1 MISGAVCTLVLSI
14 AVATI
19 SAAKKDVWQNSS
31 FSLEMSPS
39 GGTFREV
46 VDLPW
51 SMSLNRYTSHGLLA
65 ATRPLRLGDRKTMVL
80 PDKRI
85 KTKVSLDNITGLR
98 KTNGH
103 HGNRLPTNVL
113 MERSATNEYGNSH
126 ELLQG
131 RVHQEPGL
139 VPSHFHSAKTS
150 SIQGEKDTE
159 ANMYGLMDHESNRPG
174 KITPKKPID
183 VSHNSSKAAWIT
195 NRHPSSILYQFHAF
209 RKESDSKERI
219 CLSECYKERDER
231 EAYCNSDFAVNGIIH
246 DVDTLS
252 KGTQLLTVL
261 VNSGGLYKMNRL
273 YITPDGFFFR
283 VKILAVDNLNCH
295 KSCLDFKLGSRYIIM
310 GQIYHKRMEL
320 PMSMQQIISG
330 RLRAGDG
337 LVMSGSNFV
346 RRFNRK
352 KERKLLAA
360 MHSKCK

>member
-159 ANMYGLMDHESNRPG
+159 ANMYGLMDHESNRP
-174 KITPKKPID
+174 
-183 VSHNSSKAAWIT
+183 
-195 NRHPSSILYQFHAF
+195 
-209 RKESDSKERI
+209 ESDSKERI